1 MKRIYKVNDKE
12 WIVEEVQEVH
22 STLGNIITGALSIG
36 AVLYTI
42 FVLF

>member
-12 WIVEEVQEVH
+12 WIVEDVQEVQ